1 MADEKANYIEKYTLT
16 TANDSETYSYRNPK
30 SWHLYGSNNGT
41 SWTQIDTVTDSGI
54 EAKIQNLIHMKQIFR
69 KVISII

>member
-1 MADEKANYIEKYTLT
+1 MIVRLIL
-16 TANDSETYSYRNPK
+16 YRNPK

-54 EAKIQNLIHMKQIFR
+54 EAKNSKSYTYETDIQESYQYYFNT
-69 KVISII
+69 V